1 MKKNFSITPKPCKN
15 QVKFN
20 PVIDTEYVDRPP
32 QEERKNSTNNT
43 FRPHYKH
50 CRKRLQ
56 SFTPGEV
63 EKKLG
68 SLGASIQGG
77 LNSSKNSKFTPE

>member
-20 PVIDTEYVDRPP
+20 PPIETDLVEEQPMM
-32 QEERKNSTNNT
+32 ERKFSYNNN
-43 FRPHYKH
+43 FRPNYKH

-63 EKKLG
+63 ENKLG
-68 SLGASIQGG
+68 SLGST
-77 LNSSKNSKFTPE
+77 KNMK